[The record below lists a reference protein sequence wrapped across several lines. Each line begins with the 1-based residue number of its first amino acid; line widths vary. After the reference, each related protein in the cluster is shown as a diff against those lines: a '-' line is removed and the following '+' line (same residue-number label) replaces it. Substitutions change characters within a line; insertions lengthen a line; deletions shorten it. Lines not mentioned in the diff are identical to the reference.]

1 MVYTPWQCQQS
12 YVEPVLRQ
20 HKLSCYKT
28 HAGDIVTGEAEGF
41 KADVVS
47 WCCLDYPSLI
57 NVLLL
62 RLFKMRRKL
71 QDQAT
76 DRCYS
81 WKPAGQHACV
91 CCQHGMK
98 TCLCLGCACTVT
110 RSCQAA
116 GQSHITF
123 QMLFHQEF
131 LGRMA
136 HMGGYC
142 IMHLG
147 LASNHVRA

>member
-1 MVYTPWQCQQS
+1 MVYTPWHCQQS
-12 YVEPVLRQ
+12 SVEPQLRQ
-20 HKLSCYKT
+20 HELSCYKNR
-28 HAGDIVTGEAEGF
+28 AGDIVTGDAEGF

-81 WKPAGQHACV
+81 WKPAG
-91 CCQHGMK
+91 
-98 TCLCLGCACTVT
+98 
-110 RSCQAA
+110 
-116 GQSHITF
+116 
-123 QMLFHQEF
+123 
-131 LGRMA
+131 
-136 HMGGYC
+136 
-142 IMHLG
+142 
-147 LASNHVRA
+147 